1 MTPPMRST
9 ATTMRRVRSNAPL
22 EKAMALEYDFPEVRA
37 GGFSHVSSPVD
48 FSTRIKALLLIF
60 YIKFIFTS
68 Y

>member
-37 GGFSHVSSPVD
+37 GGFSHVSSPGD
-48 FSTRIKALLLIF
+48 FSTG
-60 YIKFIFTS
+60 
-68 Y
+68 